1 MVAGSIDSR
10 GRQLR
15 GTLPIVRSDVVL
27 QSSAF
32 GRGLDRTVNILKK
45 MATLLRTDGTVQ
57 TIVPEIKEQGFTE
70 IDIFNL
76 LGASIQAISLDKN
89 RLLFMRRD
97 ASEQPRNNRATEF
110 ARCALRTREAPA
122 SEFRVIYGNAL
133 VVRYEEMK
141 MGQILRLKAPMY

>member
-1 MVAGSIDSR
+1 M
-10 GRQLR
+10 
-15 GTLPIVRSDVVL
+15 VRSEVVL
-27 QSSAF
+27 QSGAF

-57 TIVPEIKEQGFTE
+57 TIVPERKEQGFTE

-89 RLLFMRRD
+89 RLLFIQRD
-97 ASEQPRNNRATEF
+97 ASEQARNNRATEF
-110 ARCALRTREAPA
+110 ARGALRTRKAPA

-133 VVRYEEMK
+133 VVRYEEME

>member
-1 MVAGSIDSR
+1 M
-10 GRQLR
+10 
-15 GTLPIVRSDVVL
+15 VRSEVVL
-27 QSSAF
+27 QSGAF

-57 TIVPEIKEQGFTE
+57 TIVPESKEQGFTE
-70 IDIFNL
+70 IEIFNL
-76 LGASIQAISLDKN
+76 FGASIQAISLDKN
-89 RLLFMRRD
+89 RLLFIQRD

-110 ARCALRTREAPA
+110 ARVALRTREAPA

-141 MGQILRLKAPMY
+141 RGQILRLTAPMY